1 MNKKLLIGALVGSI
15 IMFFWQFLAWG
26 VTDLHAD
33 TVKHTPNQEVIMQV
47 LNENLE
53 EGHYFLPNLPKT
65 ASKKE
70 HAEYNINNV
79 GKPWAQ
85 VSYHKSMEGGMG
97 MNLFRGWTVDF
108 ISMLLLCWFLLKIS
122 NLNFTTTLLV
132 SLAVGF
138 IGFLSVNYIEAI
150 WFKTNVLSALYDMVI
165 MWGLI
170 GVWFGW
176 WLNRK

>member
-1 MNKKLLIGALVGSI
+1 MNKKLLIGALVASI
-15 IMFFWQFLAWG
+15 IMFLWQFLAWG
-26 VTDLHAD
+26 VINLHVD
-33 TVKHTPNQEVIMQV
+33 STKHTPNQGVIMEV
-47 LNENLE
+47 LKENLE

-65 ASKKE
+65 ATKDE
-70 HAEYNINNV
+70 QAEYMTQYE
-79 GKPWAQ
+79 GKPWVQ
-85 VSYHKSMEGGMG
+85 ISYHKSMETNMG
-97 MNLFRGWTVDF
+97 MNMFRGWTVNF

-150 WFKTNVLSALYDMVI
+150 WFKTNVLSALYDMII

-170 GVWFGW
+170 GIWFGW